1 VKPVLPLLLIG
12 TAVAGCGQPS
22 RPNILLRKQVQSLEA
37 KIADLER
44 QHGTDAATISGMTER
59 IGTVPTLPPERLAR
73 LFTTNSIT
81 INRLT
86 GGADFDPDK
95 PGDEGSTVY
104 VNVWDQHGDGLKMA
118 GSFVVVAF
126 DLADPQATKVGHWEF
141 PVEHAQDY
149 WHSFLMRYEYV
160 LPCPWQDVIPRHADL
175 TVRVTYTDELT
186 GRKFNQQSVVKVRL
200 PPSPQPTT
208 QAARR

>member
-1 VKPVLPLLLIG
+1 MLLVAAVLAG
-12 TAVAGCGQPS
+12 GAAGCGHPNKA
-22 RPNILLRKQVQSLEA
+22 NILLRKENQQLLSKV
-37 KIADLER
+37 ADSER
-44 QHGTDAATISGMTER
+44 RHQADEATIRGLTDR
-59 IGTVPTLPPERLAR
+59 TGTVPTLEPKRLER

-95 PGDEGSTVY
+95 PGDEGIKVY
-104 VNVWDQHGDGLKMA
+104 VNVWDQHGDWLKMA
-118 GSFVVVAF
+118 GSFVVEAF

-160 LPCPWQDVIPRHADL
+160 LPCPWQNVIPRHPDL
-175 TVRVTYTDELT
+175 TVHVTYTDELT
-186 GRKFNQQSVVKVRL
+186 GRKFDQQSVVKVRL

-208 QAARR
+208 QAVLR